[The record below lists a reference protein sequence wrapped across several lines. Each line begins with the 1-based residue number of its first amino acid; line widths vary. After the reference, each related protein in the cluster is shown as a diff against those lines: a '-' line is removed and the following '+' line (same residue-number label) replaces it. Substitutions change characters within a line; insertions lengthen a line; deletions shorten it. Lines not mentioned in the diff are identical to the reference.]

1 MHVEQEVHGDETLA
15 IESVL
20 ECDVRR
26 KDLLD
31 KEKELSEKMH
41 LEENKNNPNLSAEL
55 QKVYIELEAIE
66 ADKAVSRAAKILSG
80 LGFSSSDQRR
90 ATKGRESLEYII
102 RISLIDMVFNYLK
115 SFLAVGE

>member
-1 MHVEQEVHGDETLA
+1 MA

-26 KDLLD
+26 KELLD

-80 LGFSSSDQRR
+80 LGFSPSDQRR
-90 ATKGRESLEYII
+90 ATKGRETYNNYII
-102 RISLIDMVFNYLK
+102 SISLIDMVFNYLK